1 MRKRIE
7 NVYGKALSGTFKV
20 VNPVKKSIINTDC
33 EVHVF
38 IQANALEILKNEGY
52 IKEYE
57 FFKLYLPQI
66 NKGLIWADQDFKSY
80 HHFYNPNL
88 KRGKFGYEEN
98 ALTVAKKYYHKSIK
112 FFKLDKFE
120 LGLFYFGVACHII
133 QDLTIPQH
141 AKGKLLDNHRQFE
154 VYIKNNYMSI
164 PRLKAKE
171 GAIKKDTVEEYVFFN
186 SMNALNYD
194 KMYKD
199 ITNLKNKFYM
209 LGTKCL
215 PLAQKT
221 SAGFMLMFFD
231 DIFNNE

>member
-1 MRKRIE
+1 MRKKIE
-7 NVYGKALSGTFKV
+7 NVYGKALSSTFKV
-20 VNPVKKSIINTDC
+20 VNPVKKSIITTDC

-52 IKEYE
+52 LKEYE
-57 FFKLYLPQI
+57 FFKSYLPQI

-80 HHFYNPNL
+80 HHFYNPHL

-98 ALTVAKKYYHKSIK
+98 ALTISTKYYNKAVK
-112 FFKLDKFE
+112 FFNLDKFE
-120 LGLFYFGVACHII
+120 LSLFYFGVACHII

-154 VYIKNNYMSI
+154 LYIKNNYMSI

-171 GAIKKDTVEEYVFFN
+171 GLIRKNSVEEYAVYN
-186 SMNALNYD
+186 STHAINYD
-194 KMYKD
+194 KMYKNVS
-199 ITNLKNKFYM
+199 NLKNKFYM

-215 PLAQKT
+215 PLAQRT

-231 DIFNNE
+231 RIFNNE